1 MYKVV
6 LLGTFF
12 FFTSFSANAWF
23 EGAITKLLKG
33 AKALT
38 ETAAEAR
45 HASKAVDTAQD
56 LSVASKVLDQAPKA
70 GAPGPAMESA
80 VTKMSDLKPDFS
92 SDVSGMTSKDIDAY
106 KALRKKAISG
116 DSGSML
122 KMSDLTRSGQ
132 INDPGEPYYGYW
144 LFQAVRSTQQ
154 ISNSMTTAKKKAQ
167 EVCKNETDVRRSNR
181 LFDNECSVLDTRQYF
196 VGAGNSSQ
204 FIEQLQKKQTVPKSE
219 K

>member
-23 EGAITKLLKG
+23 EGAIKLFKG

-45 HASKAVDTAQD
+45 HASKAVDTGRD
-56 LSVASKVLDQAPKA
+56 LSVTSKVLDQAPKA
-70 GAPGPAMESA
+70 GALGPGMESA
-80 VTKMSDLKPDFS
+80 VTNMSDLKPNFFS
-92 SDVSGMTSKDIDAY
+92 EVSGKTSVDIDAY
-106 KALRKKAISG
+106 RALRKKAISG

-132 INDPGEPYYGYW
+132 IDDPGEPYYGYW